1 MLLLAFAVGA
11 GVSLAAALLVGGKA
25 YAAMKRSLG
34 AEEWIRRVLGGA
46 VAASAVAIAL
56 GLDTGFLARVSTA
69 STTRL
74 EQALFGRLLPDSAR
88 RSAEEDVL
96 LPGPAMAGDPAM
108 MAANTAMTGGGAMMS
123 GRGAV
128 GALPIEG
135 IIPPLDGATQ
145 WLNAAPLSREALR
158 GKVVLVDFWTYSC
171 INCIHVLPHVNQ
183 WHRKYR
189 DQGLVVVGVHTPEYD
204 EEHDAGRLQAAMKRY
219 GVEYAVAQDNDY
231 RTWNAWGNRFWPALY
246 LVDRDGRVI
255 YRHFGEGDYDVT
267 EQRIREALAAR

>member
-1 MLLLAFAVGA
+1 MWKSILAALALCIAGA
-11 GVSLAAALLVGGKA
+11 GCGPGV
-25 YAAMKRSLG
+25 
-34 AEEWIRRVLGGA
+34 
-46 VAASAVAIAL
+46 
-56 GLDTGFLARVSTA
+56 
-69 STTRL
+69 
-74 EQALFGRLLPDSAR
+74 QAG
-88 RSAEEDVL
+88 
-96 LPGPAMAGDPAM
+96 
-108 MAANTAMTGGGAMMS
+108 
-123 GRGAV
+123 
-128 GALPIEG
+128 
-135 IIPPLDGATQ
+135 
-145 WLNAAPLSREALR
+145 AAPAVQAPAPEFTGIERWFNSAPLTMQGLKGR
-158 GKVVLVDFWTYSC
+158 VVLVEFWTYSC

-267 EQRIREALAAR
+267 EQRIREALAAH